1 MNTIRELTPNEE
13 LIKLASQ
20 YLGMQEI
27 IGKKNNHVIV
37 KWFSDIGFR
46 WIKNDETAWC
56 SCGMNWW
63 AMQLGLERSNKLDAR
78 SWLNVGKKIV
88 NNPIPGDVVILY
100 RGDPNS
106 WTGHVGLLIGF
117 SLYQNINML
126 GCNQNNEVNI
136 STKEKTRLLGYRRL
150 RRLVDL

>member
-13 LIKLASQ
+13 LINLASQ

-27 IGKKNNHVIV
+27 VGEKNNHVIV
-37 KWFSDIGFR
+37 KWFHDIGFN
-46 WIKNDETAWC
+46 WIRNDETAWC

-63 AMQLGLERSNKLDAR
+63 AMQLGLERSGKLDAR
-78 SWLNVGKKIV
+78 SWLDVGLKIV
-88 NNPIPGDVVILY
+88 TNPIPGDVVILY

-106 WTGHVGLLIGF
+106 WTGHVGLLMGF
-117 SLYQNINML
+117 DLFKNINML

-136 STKEKTRLLGYRRL
+136 TPKDKIRLLGYRRL
-150 RRLVDL
+150 RRLSEL